1 MSEQQPGSASG
12 PDPADVPDVAVGTSR
27 WPSVVWLIPIVA
39 GLIAAWLVYSTL
51 SQEGA
56 TITIKFQSAEGLEAG
71 KTLIKYKDVTIGMV
85 EKVSLSEDLSE
96 VLVVASMHRDVSHH
110 LTDTARFWIV
120 VPRLT
125 LRGVSGL
132 GTIVSGAYIE
142 MDPGK
147 GGKEQKVF
155 EGLSEAPPIKS
166 GTLGKAFVL
175 TAKQLGSVSRG
186 APVLYRGVEVGEVL
200 KHEFSADQQTI
211 LIDIFVRSPHD
222 KLVRK
227 NSRFWNVSGF
237 DVSIGATGV
246 QLKTESLQNLI
257 LGGVEFDTPELLV
270 EAAESKA
277 GARFPLFKSKRDV
290 IEAAYTERA
299 RYISYFDGSVR
310 GLTVGAPVEFRGIKV
325 GSVVDLRLE
334 FDPDTNDLDIPVLFE
349 IQPERVAI
357 LRGSSTESVEDRSL
371 RLQALIKRGLRAQL
385 QTASFLTGQLFIE
398 LDFHPDTPIR
408 TVKHDDR
415 YLEIPTIPRNLDEIT
430 TSITQ
435 LVKKIEKLPI
445 DKLADGMLRTVD
457 GADKLVNSPELQE
470 SVVQLHETIKNL
482 DSLVKRVDKKM
493 APEAEALVKE
503 ARSAVESVN
512 DMVSDKS
519 SLRYDLTTLLRELS
533 LAARSI
539 RSLASYL
546 ERNPNALIYGKRAPR
561 GQNR

>member
-1 MSEQQPGSASG
+1 MSEQQSGGPSG
-12 PDPADVPDVAVGTSR
+12 PDPADVPEVAVGSSR

-51 SQEGA
+51 SEEGA
-56 TITIKFQSAEGLEAG
+56 TITIEFQSAEGLEAG
-71 KTLIKYKDVTIGMV
+71 KTLVKYKDVTVGTV
-85 EKVSLSEDLSE
+85 DKVSLSDDLSK
-96 VLVVASMHRDVSHH
+96 VLVEASMHRDVNQH
-110 LTDTARFWIV
+110 LTETARFWIV

-155 EGLSEAPPIKS
+155 EGLNEPPPIKS
-166 GTLGKAFVL
+166 GTLGKAYTL
-175 TAKQLGSVSRG
+175 TAKQLGSIGAG
-186 APVLYRGVEVGEVL
+186 APVFYRGVEVGEVL
-200 KHEFSADQQTI
+200 KHEFSSDQQTI

-222 KLVRK
+222 ELVRK
-227 NSRFWNVSGF
+227 TTRFWNVSGF
-237 DVSIGATGV
+237 NVSIGPNGV
-246 QLKTESLQNLI
+246 QLETESLQNLI
-257 LGGVEFDTPELLV
+257 LGGVEFDTPKTLV
-270 EAAESKA
+270 KAPESKA
-277 GARFPLFKSKRDV
+277 GSRFPLFKSKRDV
-290 IEAAYTERA
+290 VEAAYTERA
-299 RYISYFDGSVR
+299 RYIAYFDGSVR

-325 GSVVDLRLE
+325 GQVVDLRLE
-334 FDPDTNDLDIPVLFE
+334 FDPDTNDLEIPVLFE

-357 LRGSSTESVEDRSL
+357 LRGGSAETVEDRSL
-371 RLQALIKRGLRAQL
+371 RLQSLINRGLRAQL
-385 QTASFLTGQLFIE
+385 QTASFLTGQLFVE
-398 LDFHPDTPIR
+398 LDFHPDTPVR
-408 TVKHDDR
+408 LVEHDDR

-445 DKLADGMLRTVD
+445 EKLADGMVRTVD
-457 GADKLVNSPELQE
+457 GADKLVNSPELKE

-482 DSLVKRVDKKM
+482 DSLVKRVDKSM
-493 APEAEALVKE
+493 APEAEALIKE
-503 ARSAVESVN
+503 ARSTVESVN